1 MMTNL
6 NLKQYTLQDFNT
18 IIWGGFTYDLK
29 DSGVIELISSLA
41 DKVGAPSYI
50 KTPVFPKREKQE
62 KMDNNNGTGVS
73 GSNSSGSN
81 SSNGSSSNGSSSSSN
96 KYDNKDGRQNILAT
110 NSGTVG
116 NNGNNTNSNIRRPRN
131 KPSQI
136 TDDDWNTIRTFQKT
150 ELRRVEGIEKR
161 IDTIRSLLNKLTEA
175 TYNVVKNEIFDE
187 VKEII
192 ETNNVNDVNENYSIA
207 DAIATGNIVVVDEE
221 NITKIANSI
230 FNTASSNIFYSS
242 LYSKLFNELMSYH
255 EVFKSVFEKSFSEFV
270 GLFKK
275 IDYVDPSVDYN
286 KFCDNTKTNDKRRA
300 MSTFIVNL
308 MKEGVLHPDKVVD
321 IIIELQEMISS
332 YIKVANKTN
341 ELEELN
347 ENIFILVTNGKD
359 ILSSHEEWERITSK
373 IKFLSV
379 LKVKMK
385 EYPSVNNKLIF
396 KNMDIL
402 EEL

>member
-1 MMTNL
+1 MTNL

-62 KMDNNNGTGVS
+62 KIDNNNGTGGSSSIS
-73 GSNSSGSN
+73 GSSGS
-81 SSNGSSSNGSSSSSN
+81 SGSSGN
-96 KYDNKDGRQNILAT
+96 KYDNKDGRQNVLAT
-110 NSGTVG
+110 NSGTVY
-116 NNGNNTNSNIRRPRN
+116 NNGNNNNSNIRRPRN

-161 IDTIRSLLNKLTEA
+161 IDAIRSLLNKLTEA
-175 TYNVVKNEIFDE
+175 TYNVVKDEIFDE
-187 VKEII
+187 VKGII
-192 ETNNVNDVNENYSIA
+192 ENNNVNENDSNA
-207 DAIATGNIVVVDEE
+207 DEGSVVVATGTIVDEE
-221 NITKIANSI
+221 NITKIAISI

-359 ILSSHEEWERITSK
+359 VLSSHEEWEGIISK

>member
-1 MMTNL
+1 MTTNL

-62 KMDNNNGTGVS
+62 KVD
-73 GSNSSGSN
+73 SN
-81 SSNGSSSNGSSSSSN
+81 NGSSSSSN
-96 KYDNKDGRQNILAT
+96 SNKYDNKDSRQNVLAT
-110 NSGTVG
+110 NSGAICNNG
-116 NNGNNTNSNIRRPRN
+116 NNGNIRRARN

-175 TYNVVKNEIFDE
+175 TYNLVKNEIFDE

-192 ETNNVNDVNENYSIA
+192 ENNNVNENDSTA
-207 DAIATGNIVVVDEE
+207 DEGSVVKTGSVVDEE

-242 LYSKLFNELMSYH
+242 FYSKLFNELMNYH

-359 ILSSHEEWERITSK
+359 VLSSHGEWERITSK
-373 IKFLSV
+373 IKFFYV

>member
-1 MMTNL
+1 MTNL

-62 KMDNNNGTGVS
+62 KIDNNNGTGGS
-73 GSNSSGSN
+73 SSNSNSSGS
-81 SSNGSSSNGSSSSSN
+81 GN
-96 KYDNKDGRQNILAT
+96 KYDNKDGRQNVLAT
-110 NSGTVG
+110 NSGTVY
-116 NNGNNTNSNIRRPRN
+116 NNGNNNNSNIRRPRN

-161 IDTIRSLLNKLTEA
+161 IDAIRSLLNKLTEA
-175 TYNVVKNEIFDE
+175 TYTVVKNEIFDE
-187 VKEII
+187 VKGII
-192 ETNNVNDVNENYSIA
+192 ENNNVNENDSNA
-207 DAIATGNIVVVDEE
+207 DEGSLVVATGTIVDEE
-221 NITKIANSI
+221 NITKIAISI

-359 ILSSHEEWERITSK
+359 VLSSHEEWERIISK

>member
-1 MMTNL
+1 MTNL

-29 DSGVIELISSLA
+29 DSGVVELISSLA
-41 DKVGAPSYI
+41 DKVGAPSYV

-62 KMDNNNGTGVS
+62 KIDNINGNTGINS
-73 GSNSSGSN
+73 MSSGS
-81 SSNGSSSNGSSSSSN
+81 
-96 KYDNKDGRQNILAT
+96 KYDKDGKQTLLGAAT
-110 NSGTVG
+110 NYGTGCNNSNG
-116 NNGNNTNSNIRRPRN
+116 NNGNNSNVRRPRN
-131 KPSQI
+131 NKPTQI

-175 TYNVVKNEIFDE
+175 TYNVVKTEIFDE

-192 ETNNVNDVNENYSIA
+192 ENDSAA
-207 DAIATGNIVVVDEE
+207 DEGSVVATDEE

-230 FNTASSNIFYSS
+230 FNTASSNIFYSP
-242 LYSKLFNELMSYH
+242 LYSKLFNELMNYH
-255 EVFKSVFEKSFSEFV
+255 EVFKVVFEKSFSEFV

-286 KFCDNTKTNDKRRA
+286 KFCENTKTNDKRRA

-321 IIIELQEMISS
+321 IIIELQEMIFS

-359 ILSSHEEWERITSK
+359 VLSSHEEWERITSK

>member
-1 MMTNL
+1 MTTT
-6 NLKQYTLQDFNT
+6 KQYTLQDFNT
-18 IIWGGFTYDLK
+18 IIWGGFSSDLK

-62 KMDNNNGTGVS
+62 KMETNNNNKFDAKQNVLAAA
-73 GSNSSGSN
+73 
-81 SSNGSSSNGSSSSSN
+81 SSSN
-96 KYDNKDGRQNILAT
+96 
-110 NSGTVG
+110 VG
-116 NNGNNTNSNIRRPRN
+116 VRRGRN

-136 TDDDWNTIRTFQKT
+136 TDDDWNMIRTFQKT
-150 ELRRVEGIEKR
+150 ELRKAEGIEKR

-175 TYNVVKNEIFDE
+175 TYDVVKNEIFDE

-192 ETNNVNDVNENYSIA
+192 DNASASAIEGEEVDDETNAANATNVI
-207 DAIATGNIVVVDEE
+207 DEE

-230 FNTASSNIFYSS
+230 FNTASSNIFYSG

-286 KFCDNTKTNDKRRA
+286 KFCEITKTNDKRRA

-308 MKEGVLHPDKVVD
+308 MTEGVLHPDKVVE
-321 IIIELQEMISS
+321 IIMELQEMISS
-332 YIKVANKTN
+332 YIKLANKTN

-347 ENIFILVTNGKD
+347 ENIFILITNGKGV
-359 ILSSHEEWERITSK
+359 LSSHEEWERIVSR
-373 IKFLSV
+373 IKFLSL

>member
-1 MMTNL
+1 
-6 NLKQYTLQDFNT
+6 
-18 IIWGGFTYDLK
+18 
-29 DSGVIELISSLA
+29 
-41 DKVGAPSYI
+41 
-50 KTPVFPKREKQE
+50 
-62 KMDNNNGTGVS
+62 MDNNNGCG
-73 GSNSSGSN
+73 GCGG
-81 SSNGSSSNGSSSSSN
+81 GSSISSSIN
-96 KYDNKDGRQNILAT
+96 KYDNKDGRQNVLAT
-110 NSGTVG
+110 NSGAVC
-116 NNGNNTNSNIRRPRN
+116 NNSNIRRARN

-192 ETNNVNDVNENYSIA
+192 ENNNVNDVNENTSPV
-207 DAIATGNIVVVDEE
+207 DEGSVVATGSVVDEE

-255 EVFKSVFEKSFSEFV
+255 EVFKSVFDKSFSEFV

-286 KFCDNTKTNDKRRA
+286 KFCENTKTNDKRRA

-321 IIIELQEMISS
+321 IIAELQEMISS

-359 ILSSHEEWERITSK
+359 VLSSHEEWERITSK

>member
-1 MMTNL
+1 
-6 NLKQYTLQDFNT
+6 
-18 IIWGGFTYDLK
+18 
-29 DSGVIELISSLA
+29 
-41 DKVGAPSYI
+41 
-50 KTPVFPKREKQE
+50 
-62 KMDNNNGTGVS
+62 
-73 GSNSSGSN
+73 
-81 SSNGSSSNGSSSSSN
+81 
-96 KYDNKDGRQNILAT
+96 
-110 NSGTVG
+110 
-116 NNGNNTNSNIRRPRN
+116 
-131 KPSQI
+131 
-136 TDDDWNTIRTFQKT
+136 
-150 ELRRVEGIEKR
+150 
-161 IDTIRSLLNKLTEA
+161 
-175 TYNVVKNEIFDE
+175 
-187 VKEII
+187 
-192 ETNNVNDVNENYSIA
+192 
-207 DAIATGNIVVVDEE
+207 
-221 NITKIANSI
+221 
-230 FNTASSNIFYSS
+230 
-242 LYSKLFNELMSYH
+242 MSYH

-359 ILSSHEEWERITSK
+359 VLSSHEEWEGIISK

>member
-1 MMTNL
+1 MTNL

-29 DSGVIELISSLA
+29 DSGVIELISLLA

-62 KMDNNNGTGVS
+62 KVDNNNG
-73 GSNSSGSN
+73 SSGSN
-81 SSNGSSSNGSSSSSN
+81 SN
-96 KYDNKDGRQNILAT
+96 KYDNKDGKQNVLAT
-110 NSGTVG
+110 NSGAVC
-116 NNGNNTNSNIRRPRN
+116 NNGNNSNSNIRRARN

-150 ELRRVEGIEKR
+150 ELRKVEGIEKR

-175 TYNVVKNEIFDE
+175 TYNVVKTEIFDE

-192 ETNNVNDVNENYSIA
+192 ENNNVNVNDSTA
-207 DAIATGNIVVVDEE
+207 DEGSVVATGSVVDEE

-255 EVFKSVFEKSFSEFV
+255 EIFKSVFEKSFSEFV

-359 ILSSHEEWERITSK
+359 VLSNHEEWERITSK

-402 EEL
+402 EELNM

>member
-62 KMDNNNGTGVS
+62 KMDNNNGCG
-73 GSNSSGSN
+73 GCGG
-81 SSNGSSSNGSSSSSN
+81 GSSISSSIN
-96 KYDNKDGRQNILAT
+96 KYDNKDGRQNVLAT
-110 NSGTVG
+110 NSGAVC
-116 NNGNNTNSNIRRPRN
+116 NNSNIRRARN

-192 ETNNVNDVNENYSIA
+192 ENNNVNDVNENTSPV
-207 DAIATGNIVVVDEE
+207 DEGSVVATGSVVDEE

-255 EVFKSVFEKSFSEFV
+255 EVFKSVFDKSFSEFV

-286 KFCDNTKTNDKRRA
+286 KFCENTKTNDKRRA

-321 IIIELQEMISS
+321 IIAELQEMISS

-359 ILSSHEEWERITSK
+359 VLSSHEEWERITSK

>member
-1 MMTNL
+1 MN
-6 NLKQYTLQDFNT
+6 
-18 IIWGGFTYDLK
+18 
-29 DSGVIELISSLA
+29 
-41 DKVGAPSYI
+41 
-50 KTPVFPKREKQE
+50 
-62 KMDNNNGTGVS
+62 
-73 GSNSSGSN
+73 
-81 SSNGSSSNGSSSSSN
+81 
-96 KYDNKDGRQNILAT
+96 
-110 NSGTVG
+110 
-116 NNGNNTNSNIRRPRN
+116 
-131 KPSQI
+131 
-136 TDDDWNTIRTFQKT
+136 
-150 ELRRVEGIEKR
+150 
-161 IDTIRSLLNKLTEA
+161 
-175 TYNVVKNEIFDE
+175 
-187 VKEII
+187 
-192 ETNNVNDVNENYSIA
+192 
-207 DAIATGNIVVVDEE
+207 
-221 NITKIANSI
+221 
-230 FNTASSNIFYSS
+230 
-242 LYSKLFNELMSYH
+242 YH
-255 EVFKSVFEKSFSEFV
+255 EVFNSVFEKSFSEFV

-286 KFCDNTKTNDKRRA
+286 KFCENTKTNDKRRA

-321 IIIELQEMISS
+321 IIIELQEMIYS

-359 ILSSHEEWERITSK
+359 VLSSHEEWERITSK

>member
-1 MMTNL
+1 MTNL

-62 KMDNNNGTGVS
+62 KIDNNNGTGGS
-73 GSNSSGSN
+73 SSSSNSSGS
-81 SSNGSSSNGSSSSSN
+81 GN
-96 KYDNKDGRQNILAT
+96 KYDNKDGRQNVLAT
-110 NSGTVG
+110 NSGTVY
-116 NNGNNTNSNIRRPRN
+116 NNGNNNNSNIRRPRN

-161 IDTIRSLLNKLTEA
+161 IDAIRSLLNKLTEA
-175 TYNVVKNEIFDE
+175 TYNVVKDEIFDE
-187 VKEII
+187 VKGII
-192 ETNNVNDVNENYSIA
+192 ENNNVNENDSNA
-207 DAIATGNIVVVDEE
+207 DEGSVVVATGTIVDEE
-221 NITKIANSI
+221 NITKIAISI

-359 ILSSHEEWERITSK
+359 VLSSHEEWEGIISK